1 MNWGRTEAQQRWFDE
16 AERQEE
22 ERDHAHGSNTRSSNC
37 VLRYSEKSQPCV
49 RK

>member
-22 ERDHAHGSNTRSSNC
+22 ERARCRRELKREEQRAGAAFN
-37 VLRYSEKSQPCV
+37 
-49 RK
+49 